1 MGVIAAIVERRVGLG
16 VIAGSMVETGMEE
29 TGMEVIGMGEAGVVI
44 SKGIMIREGD
54 SRVMV
59 IEEGIGEGEEV
70 GLGEIVAG
78 SEKME

>member
-16 VIAGSMVETGMEE
+16 VIAGSMVETGME
-29 TGMEVIGMGEAGVVI
+29 VIGMGEAGVVT
-44 SKGIMIREGD
+44 SKGIMIPEGD

-59 IEEGIGEGEEV
+59 IEGEIGEEEEV

-78 SEKME
+78 SGKMA